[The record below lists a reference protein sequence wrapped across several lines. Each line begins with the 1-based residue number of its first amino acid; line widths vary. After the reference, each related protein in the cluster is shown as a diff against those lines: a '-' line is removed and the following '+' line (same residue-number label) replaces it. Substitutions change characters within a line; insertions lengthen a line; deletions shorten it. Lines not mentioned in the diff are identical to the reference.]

1 MMKKWLWVLLFAAN
15 AAQASA
21 TDSLQRFFD
30 EVRSYT
36 AGFDQTVV
44 DEDGGVTQESSGRMW
59 LQRPGKFRWDYAT
72 PYEQRIVSDGNKV
85 WIYDVELEQVTVRT
99 LSGAL
104 GEVPAL
110 LLAGK
115 GRLDETFDV
124 AERGTRGGLEWVQLT
139 PKNKESGFE
148 SISLGFGKGR
158 LAAMEMVDGFG
169 QTTRISLR
177 QPRENPA
184 IDAGKFTF
192 KPPPGV
198 DVVEQ

>member
-1 MMKKWLWVLLFAAN
+1 MKKWLLVLLLATN
-15 AAQASA
+15 AAHASA
-21 TDSLQRFFD
+21 TDSLRRFFAD
-30 EVRSYT
+30 VRSYS
-36 AGFDQTVV
+36 AGFEQTVV
-44 DEDGGVTQESSGRMW
+44 DEDGAATQQSSGRMW

-72 PYEQRIVSDGNKV
+72 PYEQHIVSDGNKV

-115 GRLDETFDV
+115 GGLEESFAV
-124 AERGTRGGLEWVQLT
+124 AERGTKEGLEWVQLT
-139 PKNKESGFE
+139 PKNKESGFD
-148 SISLGFGKGR
+148 SISLGFSKGR

-169 QTTRISLR
+169 QTTRITLR
-177 QPRENPA
+177 EPRENPI
-184 IDAGKFTF
+184 IDAAKFTF
-192 KPPPGV
+192 KPPAGV

>member
-1 MMKKWLWVLLFAAN
+1 MKKWLWILLFAAN
-15 AAQASA
+15 AAHASA
-21 TDSLQRFFD
+21 TESLQRFFD
-30 EVRSYT
+30 DVRSYS
-36 AGFDQTVV
+36 ASFEQTVV
-44 DEDGGVTQESSGRMW
+44 DEKGAATQRSSGRMW

-72 PYEQRIVSDGNKV
+72 PYEQHIVSDGNKV

-115 GRLDETFDV
+115 GQLEETFAV
-124 AERGTRGGLEWVQLT
+124 TERGTKDGLDWVQLT
-139 PKNKESGFE
+139 PKNKESGFD

-177 QPRENPA
+177 EPRENPA
-184 IDAGKFTF
+184 IDAAKFSF
-192 KPPPGV
+192 KPPAGV